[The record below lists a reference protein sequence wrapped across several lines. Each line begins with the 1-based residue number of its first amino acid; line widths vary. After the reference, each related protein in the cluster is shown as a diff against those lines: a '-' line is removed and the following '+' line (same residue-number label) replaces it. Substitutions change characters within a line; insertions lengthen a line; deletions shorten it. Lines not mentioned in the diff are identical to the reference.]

1 MDLIQCVNQWH
12 ILSINCIVYEYEA
25 GEKNVTYTHT
35 NLKIY
40 YKHMQSKLLI

>member
-12 ILSINCIVYEYEA
+12 ILYINCIVYEE

-35 NLKIY
+35 NLKRY